1 MVLDNNQSLKDKSDA
16 ELEEV
21 LRDSP
26 HLSQT
31 HREAQSEWFLRERKR
46 LRRPAW
52 TQAIVAAILIGI
64 VIVAYLR
71 TC

>member
-1 MVLDNNQSLKDKSDA
+1 MRLDDKLSLKEKSDA

-31 HREAQSEWFLRERKR
+31 HREAQSEWTLRERKR

-52 TQAIVAAILIGI
+52 TQAIVAAILMGI